1 MNEGLIRPCTV
12 VVGHYGSGKTNFAVN
27 LALAVKRK
35 YPERPVR
42 IADLDTVNPYF
53 RTADAAEL
61 LRAGG
66 VEPLL
71 PEFANTNV
79 DIPMIPSALRAA
91 VRAPGFTAV
100 DVGGDDGAV
109 ALGMFR
115 SELLAADASVLFVV
129 NRFRPLISTPE
140 GARDCMEEIAE
151 ASGLRPTALVNNSNL
166 GAETTAE
173 DVLSSLAYAR
183 ECAALCGLPLLCH
196 CYMPAVV
203 PELPRVFREAGFD
216 PEELFPMEQATKQLF

>member
-27 LALAVKRK
+27 LALSVKRRH
-35 YPERPVR
+35 PDSPAR

-71 PEFANTNV
+71 PEFANSNV
-79 DIPMIPSALRAA
+79 DIPMVPSALRAA
-91 VRAPGFTAV
+91 IRAPGFTAV

-115 SELLAADASVLFVV
+115 SDIQAADAGVFFVV
-129 NRFRPLISTPE
+129 NRFRPLIATAE
-140 GARDCMEEIAE
+140 GARDCMAEIEEF
-151 ASGLRPTALVNNSNL
+151 SGLRCTALVNNSNL
-166 GAETTAE
+166 GAETEAR
-173 DVLSSLAYAR
+173 DLLDSLEYAR
-183 ECAALCGLPLLCH
+183 ECAELCSLPILCH
-196 CYMPAVV
+196 CYMPALV
-203 PELPRVFREAGFD
+203 PDLPEKFASAGGD
-216 PEELFPMEQATKQLF
+216 PSLLFPMEQATKQLF